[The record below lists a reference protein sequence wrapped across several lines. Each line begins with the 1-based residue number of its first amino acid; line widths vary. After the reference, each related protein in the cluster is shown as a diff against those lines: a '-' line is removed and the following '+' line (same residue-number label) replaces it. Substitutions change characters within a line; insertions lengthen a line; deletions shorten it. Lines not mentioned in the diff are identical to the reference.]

1 MNIERSNAMKY
12 RFIKAAFIAVLLPGL
27 AIAEESGFLE
37 DYSILGPDGAYG
49 NARMFVA
56 EGTLE
61 RMANYSKVM
70 IDQPLIYIDPDSK
83 SKGMKP
89 DTMTAIAEML
99 RSAVSDAVSEQY
111 QVVEEKGEGV
121 LYFRWAVTN
130 MYLQKPK
137 RNLLTYTP
145 VGAVGYAAKSGM
157 SDFVDK
163 NTLVDMRLEGELL
176 DSVTGEVFVAMTLE
190 RGQRKDKWENI
201 SEDPATWEELFAV
214 GTALGQRFGCRLN
227 NARTDV
233 SKRVDCSKISLGE

>member
-1 MNIERSNAMKY
+1 MNN
-12 RFIKAAFIAVLLPGL
+12 RFIKTLFIAVLLPGL
-27 AIAEESGFLE
+27 ATAEESGFLE
-37 DYSILGPDGAYG
+37 DYSILGPLGEYG
-49 NARMFVA
+49 NVRQYVA
-56 EGTLE
+56 EGAKE

-89 DTMTAIAEML
+89 DTMTAIAEIL
-99 RSAVSDAVSEQY
+99 RSAVSDAVTEQY
-111 QVVEEKGEGV
+111 QVVEEQGEGV
-121 LYFRWAVTN
+121 LYWRWAITN

-145 VGAVGYAAKSGM
+145 VGALGYAAKSGM

-190 RGQRKDKWENI
+190 RGQRKDKFANI
-201 SEDPATWEELFAV
+201 SEDPASWEELFAV

-233 SKRVDCSKISLGE
+233 SKRVDCSKIKIGE